1 MELIRNL
8 LNEIKIFA
16 KGQTIDALLPTVS
29 FFILSNR
36 TSLLFAAIFSFL
48 ISLTLLILRLI
59 RKETWYYSIGGFIG
73 VLIAS
78 LFALTLGQSKNY
90 FLPDII
96 SSFFIGLGCLITS
109 RMKLPLAAW
118 LSHITRGWP
127 IEWYKR
133 PDVRPAY
140 FQVTLV
146 WFLFFFI
153 RFILL
158 LWVYLSGSDLIIF
171 ITNIVMGL
179 PFTLALLSFSYI
191 YGIIKLSSLK
201 GPGVN
206 ELNTPPPWQ
215 GQKKGF

>member
-1 MELIRNL
+1 MELVRNL
-8 LNEIKIFA
+8 LYEIKTFT

-36 TSLLFAAIFSFL
+36 INLLIAAIISLL
-48 ISLTLLILRLI
+48 ISLTFFIIRLI

-73 VLIAS
+73 VLVAS
-78 LFALTLGQSKNY
+78 GFALTLGQSKNY

-96 SSFFIGLGCLITS
+96 SSFLIGLGCLISS
-109 RMKLPLAAW
+109 RMKIPLAAW

-127 IEWYKR
+127 LEWYKR
-133 PDVRPAY
+133 PDIRPAY

-158 LWVYLSGSDLIIF
+158 LWVYLSGNDMIIF

-179 PFTLALLSFSYI
+179 PFTLVLLSFSYI

-201 GPGVN
+201 GPGVD
-206 ELNTPPPWQ
+206 EYKTSPPWK